1 MGLCQI
7 PDEQYQKLT
16 TAALAA
22 GYDDVLAFISS
33 LADDAAVLQSVPCSE
48 VEMSKAEIAASETM
62 IRCGEGDLAAGR
74 TQDIREALLALGEK
88 RGYSLEE

>member
-1 MGLCQI
+1 MPTPI

-22 GYDDVLAFISS
+22 GYDDVSAFISS
-33 LADDAAVLQSVPCSE
+33 LADDAAEVRSE
-48 VEMSKAEIAASETM
+48 SLGEAEVAASESR
-62 IRCGEGDLAAGR
+62 ICRGEEDLAAGR
-74 TQDIREALLALGEK
+74 TQEMQAALLALGEK